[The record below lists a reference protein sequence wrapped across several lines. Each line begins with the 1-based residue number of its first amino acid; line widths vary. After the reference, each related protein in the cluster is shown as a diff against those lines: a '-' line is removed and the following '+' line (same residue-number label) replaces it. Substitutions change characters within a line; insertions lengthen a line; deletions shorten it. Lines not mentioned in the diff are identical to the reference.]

1 MNWQFKDTYKNK
13 GQRLQLVSLLRSK
26 GISDVRVLK
35 AIESIPRHF
44 FIDNAFEAFAYQD
57 KAFAISEGQTI
68 SQPFTVA
75 KQTELLELKKGD
87 KVLEIGTGSGYQSA
101 VLLNLEVELYSI
113 EFRQKL
119 HENAKFLLSKLG
131 YKNFHLTC
139 GDGSLGLSQQAPFD
153 KIIVTAGAPTTPKS
167 LLEQLK
173 IGGKMLIP
181 VGDNRTQNMYRITR
195 ISEDQIEKE
204 NFGNYSFVPLVG
216 EQGWKDKK

>member
-26 GISDVRVLK
+26 GISDARVLR
-35 AIESIPRHF
+35 AIETIPRHF
-44 FIDNAFEAFAYQD
+44 FIDNAFESFAYQD

-101 VLLNLEVELYSI
+101 VLLELEVELYSI
-113 EFRQKL
+113 EFRRKL

-131 YKNFHLTC
+131 YKNFNLTC
-139 GDGSLGLSQQAPFD
+139 GDGSLGLPQHAPFD

-173 IGGKMLIP
+173 VGGKMLIP
-181 VGDNRTQNMYRITR
+181 VGDNRTQNMFRITR

-204 NFGNYSFVPLVG
+204 NFGNFSFVPLVG
-216 EQGWKDKK
+216 EQGWGN